1 VVQGE
6 DGQPFR
12 EITGTSEWTLE
23 IPRQSAPATPGSS
36 IAPVHRG
43 TIIRSV
49 AADPSIPF
57 CASEQSDSLAI
68 VESFLSDDADG
79 AAVYYLPSAGIEA
92 IRAGENE
99 VEALLDGSRPAR
111 GMSLVVPR
119 QVGGVDGL
127 ARVTVDGADVPN
139 AQSLSGSLRT
149 VTFVVPERGG
159 LVRIEAPPERT
170 SDWRLWLVAVLL
182 LLLFAWFAGRRSALA
197 HKP

>member
-99 VEALLDGSRPAR
+99 VEALL
-111 GMSLVVPR
+111 
-119 QVGGVDGL
+119 
-127 ARVTVDGADVPN
+127 
-139 AQSLSGSLRT
+139 
-149 VTFVVPERGG
+149 
-159 LVRIEAPPERT
+159 EA
-170 SDWRLWLVAVLL
+170 
-182 LLLFAWFAGRRSALA
+182 AGRRAE
-197 HKP
+197 

>member
-1 VVQGE
+1 
-6 DGQPFR
+6 
-12 EITGTSEWTLE
+12 
-23 IPRQSAPATPGSS
+23 
-36 IAPVHRG
+36 
-43 TIIRSV
+43 
-49 AADPSIPF
+49 
-57 CASEQSDSLAI
+57 
-68 VESFLSDDADG
+68 
-79 AAVYYLPSAGIEA
+79 
-92 IRAGENE
+92 
-99 VEALLDGSRPAR
+99 
-111 GMSLVVPR
+111 MSLVVPR